1 MRELSKQISIGI
13 GIAVVLLVVNAIVSY
28 GSISQ
33 LIENERLVSHTH
45 QVIGELESMFSTVKD
60 AETGQRGYLLT
71 GEPQYLEPYQT
82 AIAQIK
88 DKVTTLQN
96 LTADNQRQQ
105 KRIADLQ
112 PLIAQKLVELEQTI
126 KLRQEQGFAAAVA
139 IVRTDQGKNIMDGI
153 RQQVAVIEQEE
164 NQLLQQR
171 AEDCQVGA
179 KNALLTFSIATLA
192 DFLLLGLVYYLI
204 RQGQFKRV
212 TELEKENQ
220 LLHELETEKNYLQR
234 SEARYRSLVIA
245 SSQALWLTNP
255 KGEVVE
261 EIPAWLALTGQTQKE
276 AQGWGWLSK
285 TIEAERDGVAKGF
298 LQAIANKTIYESE
311 QTVKVADGTYRLFA
325 VKSVPIL
332 DGNGEICEWMGTY
345 TDITARKQ
353 AEADIRQLNE
363 NLEQRVIERTQQLEE
378 ANEELE
384 AFAYSIAHDLR
395 APLRAMQ
402 GFAEALLEDYG
413 NCLDEVGKEYAHRIV
428 TSSGRLE
435 DLIQDLLAYSR
446 LTRAELNL
454 RNTNLINV
462 VEEAINQLQ
471 TDSLQ
476 FTIKG
481 ALPSVMAHRST
492 LVQVITNLLSNAI
505 KFVTVGVQ
513 PQVTISAELRG
524 EWVRLVVADNGIGI
538 ASEHQQRI
546 FRVFERLHGIE
557 SYPGTGIG
565 LAIVRK
571 GIERMGGHVGV
582 ESQVGQASR
591 FWIELKSVENR

>member
-13 GIAVVLLVVNAIVSY
+13 GIAVVLLVVNAVVSY
-28 GSISQ
+28 RSISQ
-33 LIENERLVSHTH
+33 LIQNERLVSHTH
-45 QVIGELESMFSTVKD
+45 QVIGELESMFSTMKD

-88 DKVTTLQN
+88 AKVTTLQN

-112 PLIAQKLVELEQTI
+112 PLIAQKLAELEETI
-126 KLRQEQGFAAAVA
+126 KLRREEGFAAAVA
-139 IVRTDQGKNIMDGI
+139 IVRTDQGKKIMDGI
-153 RQQVAVIEQEE
+153 RQQVAVMEREE

-171 AEDCQVGA
+171 AEDCEVGA
-179 KNALLTFSIATLA
+179 KNALLTFCIATLA

-220 LLHELETEKNYLQR
+220 LLHQLETEKNYLQR
-234 SEARYRSLVIA
+234 SEARYRSLVTA

-261 EIPAWLALTGQTQKE
+261 EIPAWLTLTGQTQQE

-311 QTVKVADGTYRLFA
+311 QTVEVADGTYRLFA

-363 NLEQRVIERTQQLEE
+363 KLEQRVIERTQQLEE

-402 GFAEALLEDYG
+402 GFAEALLEDYS
-413 NCLDEVGKEYAHRIV
+413 NCLDEVGKEYAYRIV
-428 TSSGRLE
+428 TSAGRLE
-435 DLIQDLLAYSR
+435 ELIQDLLAYSR

-481 ALPSVMAHRST
+481 ALPSVMAHRNT

-524 EWVRLVVADNGIGI
+524 EWVRLIVADNGIGI